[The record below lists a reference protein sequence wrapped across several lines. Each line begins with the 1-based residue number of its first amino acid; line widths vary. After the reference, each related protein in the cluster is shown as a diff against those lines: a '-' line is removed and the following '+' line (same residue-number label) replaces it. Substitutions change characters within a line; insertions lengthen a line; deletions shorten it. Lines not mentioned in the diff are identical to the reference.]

1 MTSDTPFAI
10 VLLKDLDSLSVPEM
24 AEFFR
29 LNWSD
34 VGTISAEDSQPVT
47 TPQGSLLIPFTID
60 EMPAFVVIEKEPISA
75 KDLELAILS
84 AWYWPDAAEAVDQSR
99 GFAMV
104 ALAAPPADPLAR
116 TTLLTQLTAALAKT
130 CDSVAVY
137 WPSANLIHD
146 PEAFFNSAKT
156 ISEDFYPLE
165 LWVGFH
171 AEPEHDDTV
180 TFFTRGMMY
189 FGLPE
194 IEVYH
199 STRDLQFLYEH
210 VFNIAHF
217 LLEHGPVIQ
226 DGETVGTTDEERFL
240 VTIAPSRFDSRIKT
254 MQIDM

>member
-1 MTSDTPFAI
+1 
-10 VLLKDLDSLSVPEM
+10 
-24 AEFFR
+24 
-29 LNWSD
+29 
-34 VGTISAEDSQPVT
+34 
-47 TPQGSLLIPFTID
+47 SLLIPFTID

-116 TTLLTQLTAALAKT
+116 TTLLTQLAAALAKT